1 MKYKEGDK
9 VRIKDIDWYNEN
21 KNEDGTV
28 EFEFHI
34 FVPGMSK
41 FCGKVLTVADVYTNF
56 YGCETYSMKEDDYE
70 WGWGVDTIEGL
81 VEETKHEFK
90 TEQEIFERLKEALGY
105 DYLTTEF
112 DDEEATNLDDY
123 LRNIKIGRGMD
134 EEFDDYTST
143 QMKTYQEFIHYLSDR
158 AIGNTDGI
166 IVAFDNNMYNEFK
179 GYVKANKVIKDN
191 DLYLEFEVDGSKL
204 TAIWQPGD
212 NYGVWQQCGYCGD
225 DYSGYLLFPT
235 YDKNEY
241 FCLKY
246 SC

>member
-1 MKYKEGDK
+1 M
-9 VRIKDIDWYNEN
+9 
-21 KNEDGTV
+21 
-28 EFEFHI
+28 
-34 FVPGMSK
+34 
-41 FCGKVLTVADVYTNF
+41 
-56 YGCETYSMKEDDYE
+56 
-70 WGWGVDTIEGL
+70 
-81 VEETKHEFK
+81 
-90 TEQEIFERLKEALGY
+90 TEQEIFERLKEALSY

-123 LRNIKIGRGMD
+123 LRNIKIGRSIDNDFG
-134 EEFDDYTST
+134 DYTSS

-158 AIGNTDGI
+158 AVGNTDEI
-166 IVAFDNNMYNEFK
+166 IVAFKNNTHNEFK

-191 DLYLEFEVDGSKL
+191 ALYLEFEVDGSNL